1 MEEQYRERN
10 EQKVEKRSLRTKFKT
25 FIKECIRVLKI
36 TKKPTPTEFKT
47 IVKASA
53 VGILVIGALGFTIT
67 MLKYA
72 IK

>member
-1 MEEQYRERN
+1 MEEQYRERS
-10 EQKVEKRSLRTKFKT
+10 EQKVEKKSFKVKFKT

-36 TKKPTPTEFKT
+36 TKKPTSAEFKT

-72 IK
+72 IL

>member
-1 MEEQYRERN
+1 MEEYRERN
-10 EQKVEKRSLRTKFKT
+10 EQKVEKRSLKTRFKS

-36 TKKPTPTEFKT
+36 TKKSTPVEFKT

-53 VGILVIGALGFTIT
+53 IGILVIGALGFTIT